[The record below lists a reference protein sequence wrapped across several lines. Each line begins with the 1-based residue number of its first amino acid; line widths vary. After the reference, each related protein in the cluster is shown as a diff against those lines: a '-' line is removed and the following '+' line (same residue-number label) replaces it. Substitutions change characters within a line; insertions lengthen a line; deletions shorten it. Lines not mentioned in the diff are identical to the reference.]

1 LSYAKSTWW
10 IYSGATIYVANSLQG
25 FHMRRVKAEVEVIG
39 ELSLELNNDFIL
51 AYIMFSMY
59 PL

>member
-1 LSYAKSTWW
+1 
-10 IYSGATIYVANSLQG
+10 
-25 FHMRRVKAEVEVIG
+25 MRRTIRRGEKSIRVINDVEAEVEVIG

-51 AYIMFSMY
+51 AYIMFSVY